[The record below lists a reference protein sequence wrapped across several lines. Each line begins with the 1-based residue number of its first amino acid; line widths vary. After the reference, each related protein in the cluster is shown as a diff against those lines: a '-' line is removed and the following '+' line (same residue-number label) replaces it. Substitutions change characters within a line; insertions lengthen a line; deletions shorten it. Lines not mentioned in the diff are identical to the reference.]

1 MIVLFDGVAYGM
13 LLFLISLGLSV
24 TLGLMNFVNLAHGV
38 FAMVGGYISIVL
50 VNTYGINFF
59 IALILAFVSAALV
72 GVVLHSLL
80 YKHLYKTNALNQV
93 LFSIGLVFVS
103 VSIATFMFGPTV
115 LSVNTPEIISGQ
127 TKLFAMQMGSYRLF
141 LLVFGLILFLLVAL
155 VFAKTKYGHQIKAAV
170 DNAQVAQAVGLNV
183 DKLFLLTFAL
193 GSGLAGLGGAL
204 SVDLLGMAPN
214 FPLKYIVYFL
224 LVVSM
229 GGAGTILGTFYAAML
244 VGLVDTAG
252 KYYLPQMGGF
262 LVYFLMI
269 FVLIIKPQGLLT
281 KSNRNSA
288 S

>member
-1 MIVLFDGVAYGM
+1 MIVLFDGLAYGM

-38 FAMVGGYISIVL
+38 FAMIGGYASVVL
-50 VNTYGINFF
+50 VNSYGISFF
-59 IALILAFVSAALV
+59 VALALAFVIAAMV
-72 GVVLHSLL
+72 GVLLHALL

-103 VSIATFMFGPTV
+103 VSVATFIFGPTV
-115 LSVNTPEIISGQ
+115 LSIKVPDILNGQ
-127 TKLFAMQMGSYRLF
+127 LDFFAIQLGRYRLF
-141 LLVFGLILFLLVAL
+141 LLVFGLALFLVISFL
-155 VFAKTKYGHQIKAAV
+155 FAKTKYGYQIKAAV
-170 DNAQVAQAVGLNV
+170 DNTVVAQAVGLNV
-183 DKLFLLTFAL
+183 DRLFVLTFAL

-204 SVDLLGMAPN
+204 SVDLLGMAPD

-229 GGAGTILGTFYAAML
+229 GGAGTILGTFCAAML

-269 FVLIIKPQGLLT
+269 FVLIIKPQGLLVKNNQGAT
-281 KSNRNSA
+281 N
-288 S
+288 

>member
-1 MIVLFDGVAYGM
+1 MIVLFDGLAYGM

-38 FAMVGGYISIVL
+38 FAMVGGYTSVVL
-50 VNTYGINFF
+50 VNTYGVSFF
-59 IALILAFVSAALV
+59 VALILAFAVTALV
-72 GVVLHSLL
+72 GVLLHSLL

-103 VSIATFMFGPTV
+103 VSIATFIFGPTV
-115 LSVNTPEIISGQ
+115 LSINTPKILSGQ
-127 TKLFAMQMGSYRLF
+127 LNLLTTQIGRYRLF
-141 LLVFGLILFLLVAL
+141 LLLFGLVLFLAINLL
-155 VFAKTKYGHQIKAAV
+155 FAKTKYGYQIKAAV
-170 DNAQVAQAVGLNV
+170 DNATVAQGVGLNV
-183 DKLFLLTFAL
+183 DKLFVLTFAL

-204 SVDLLGMAPN
+204 SVDLLGMSPDFA
-214 FPLKYIVYFL
+214 LKYIVYFL

-229 GGAGTILGTFYAAML
+229 GGAGTILGTFCAAML

-269 FVLIIKPQGLLT
+269 FVLIIKPQGLLVKNNHGT
-281 KSNRNSA
+281 AN
-288 S
+288 